1 MTKYI
6 LMKNLFHFLVNSI
19 KKALMRY
26 NRNTAK
32 TIAINS
38 SRKRKKKKLKR
49 YMTEKSELVK
59 YIGFIIDR
67 KQNTTHAYSME
78 NNIRLQLKLTLC
90 KCTPITQTH

>member
-38 SRKRKKKKLKR
+38 SRKRKKKKAQALYDWKEW
-49 YMTEKSELVK
+49 T
-59 YIGFIIDR
+59 G
-67 KQNTTHAYSME
+67 
-78 NNIRLQLKLTLC
+78 
-90 KCTPITQTH
+90 

>member
-1 MTKYI
+1 
-6 LMKNLFHFLVNSI
+6 
-19 KKALMRY
+19 
-26 NRNTAK
+26 
-32 TIAINS
+32 
-38 SRKRKKKKLKR
+38 
-49 YMTEKSELVK
+49 MTEKSELVK